1 VKTPQQADDARPGPV
16 ADVEESGPKDA
27 AGGVAAVE
35 RALSIIAAFVGS
47 TWPLG
52 LADISRIT
60 GLYKSTVLRLLVSL
74 EKNTYVVRLPD
85 GRYSLG
91 AMAFRLGH
99 AYEQRSGLQAHLL
112 PILEDLV
119 AQGCESPSFHIWHSA
134 EQRLCLMRVDSHHS
148 TLDRV
153 RAGDLL
159 PLRLGAAGRVLV
171 ANTPPGPPEGNLV
184 IPAFGERDPACA
196 GVACPVFG
204 PGGSLVGALSLS
216 GPMERFTPSAVTAMS
231 RQILRAAIAGTDA
244 LGGDTLALRKEY
256 ETKTTFPPQRKT
268 RANRA

>member
-1 VKTPQQADDARPGPV
+1 MASVD
-16 ADVEESGPKDA
+16 
-27 AGGVAAVE
+27 
-35 RALSIIAAFVGS
+35 RALLIIAAFVGS
-47 TWPLG
+47 ATPLG
-52 LADISRIT
+52 LADIARTT

-74 EKNTYVVRLPD
+74 EKNTYVVRLGD

-99 AYEQRSGLQAHLL
+99 AYEQSNGMKAQLL

-119 AQGCESPSFHIWHSA
+119 SQGCESSSFHIWHNP
-134 EQRLCLMRVDSHHS
+134 EQRLCLLRVDSHHS

-159 PLRLGAAGRVLV
+159 PLKLGAAGRVLM
-171 ANTPPGPPEGNLV
+171 AHTPPGRPEEQLV

-204 PGGSLVGALSLS
+204 PGGGMVGALSLS
-216 GPMERFTPSAVTAMS
+216 GPMERFTPVAVTAMS
-231 RQILRAAIAGTDA
+231 RPLLLAAVAGTNA
-244 LGGDTLALRKEY
+244 LGGDASVLLREY
-256 ETKTTFPPQRKT
+256 EAGGAAAEHR
-268 RANRA
+268 RARVQIGSKSKRTIPSRPGRAAG